1 MAELAE
7 PARIMLFTLLLLSYV
22 IANGCTFTGPN
33 NRTLA
38 NHASIALIRAKLVLL
53 QIVWMLFTLSKY
65 VVLFQFRAWMG
76 VDVGLD
82 DEDFADMW
90 RRRRR

>member
-1 MAELAE
+1 
-7 PARIMLFTLLLLSYV
+7 MLFTIALLSYV

-33 NRTLA
+33 NRILA
-38 NHASIALIRAKLVLL
+38 NHVSIALIRAKLVLL
-53 QIVWMLFTLSKY
+53 QIVRMLFTLSKY
-65 VVLFQFRAWMG
+65 IILLQLRALRWMG

>member
-1 MAELAE
+1 
-7 PARIMLFTLLLLSYV
+7 MLFTLLLLSYV

-33 NRTLA
+33 NPVA
-38 NHASIALIRAKLVLL
+38 NHVSIALIRAKLVLL
-53 QIVWMLFTLSKY
+53 QIVRMLFTLSKY
-65 VVLFQFRAWMG
+65 MILFQLRALRWMG
-76 VDVGLD
+76 VDVGLG

>member
-1 MAELAE
+1 
-7 PARIMLFTLLLLSYV
+7 MLFTIALLSYV

-33 NRTLA
+33 NRILA
-38 NHASIALIRAKLVLL
+38 NHVSIALIRATLVLL
-53 QIVWMLFTLSKY
+53 HIVQMMLFMLSKF
-65 VVLFQFRAWMG
+65 VVLFQHRALRWMG

-82 DEDFADMW
+82 DEDFAAMW